1 MLKQKEKQAKVFSTI
16 MGILKEG
23 KSINMDKFVDAH
35 RTVTMVDDRYA
46 ITEKEEEEILNKYF
60 KEGIDGPL
68 STFPIKEKRKLVVL
82 KNIIKRFEYGKIY
95 NEKEVNNILKNVY
108 SDYVMIRRCLIDYG
122 FMDRKSDG
130 SEYWVK

>member
-1 MLKQKEKQAKVFSTI
+1 MLKQKKKQAKIFSAI
-16 MGILKEG
+16 MEILKEG
-23 KSINMDKFVDAH
+23 KSINYV
-35 RTVTMVDDRYA
+35 

-108 SDYVMIRRCLIDYG
+108 SDYVIIRRYLIDYG
-122 FMDRKSDG
+122 FMDRKNDG